1 MMPDHE
7 ELEEF
12 ITKQI
17 DGQDPEG
24 EEDKKD
30 GSKTDKQS

>member
-1 MMPDHE
+1 MPDHE

-17 DGQDPEG
+17 DGQDPEEG
-24 EEDKKD
+24 DDDERSD
-30 GSKTDKQS
+30 Q